1 MDHLLSKEKECTVV
15 MLEREKFLSSFERSK
30 DFSKKLI
37 FENRTTKKDN
47 RRSNNV

>member
-1 MDHLLSKEKECTVV
+1 MDHLLSKEKECTVK

-30 DFSKKLI
+30 DFSKLI